1 MLEKNNQSNREM
13 RRILITFDTHTP
25 YLAFRV
31 SALQRAIEERG
42 LSETLKI
49 EVVLIALQEA
59 SYGWSAGDLDKLY
72 GGAPVTILSDAPFRG
87 LGMKTFLQPGV
98 WKTSLAMAKTVWR
111 MKPALAFVGGYDRL
125 ESLTVMA
132 LSKLLRFRVGPL
144 HDSRFN
150 DAESFAKSI
159 RLEWVKSLF
168 MARYDFF
175 MCPGK
180 ECIEYSRFLGGAN
193 KPAYRA
199 GWNVVDNDTIAK
211 SAADATHDDE
221 IREHL
226 QVPPGKRFFLMP
238 IRFIEKK
245 NALRVIEAFAA
256 STKKVSTPAH
266 LTICGKGEQEE
277 ALHKAAAAS
286 GAGEHI
292 TITGWLPYEQVPR
305 ACRLAEATVLASTH
319 DQWGLIINEALAA
332 GSPILVSDRCG
343 AQELVKNYVNGFT
356 FAPEDTAHLSEL
368 FRALADDESLV
379 ARFRTNAA
387 KSMEEFSGTQ
397 FVEAVF
403 KEIDRIG

>member
-1 MLEKNNQSNREM
+1 
-13 RRILITFDTHTP
+13 
-25 YLAFRV
+25 
-31 SALQRAIEERG
+31 
-42 LSETLKI
+42 
-49 EVVLIALQEA
+49 
-59 SYGWSAGDLDKLY
+59 
-72 GGAPVTILSDAPFRG
+72 
-87 LGMKTFLQPGV
+87 MKTFLQPGV

-180 ECIEYSRFLGGAN
+180 ECIEYSKFLGGAG

-199 GWNVVDNDTIAK
+199 GWNVVDNATIAK
-211 SAADATHDDE
+211 SADDATHDAA

-226 QVPPGKRFFLMP
+226 KVPTGKRFFLMP

-256 STKKVSTPAH
+256 ATKMAANPAH

-277 ALHKAAAAS
+277 VLRKAAAMPAGQGSTSRSQVGFLTNRCPAPAALRKRPCSRARTTS
-286 GAGEHI
+286 GVLSL
-292 TITGWLPYEQVPR
+292 TRRLPP
-305 ACRLAEATVLASTH
+305 EARSSSPT
-319 DQWGLIINEALAA
+319 AA
-332 GSPILVSDRCG
+332 GRRSS
-343 AQELVKNYVNGFT
+343 
-356 FAPEDTAHLSEL
+356 
-368 FRALADDESLV
+368 
-379 ARFRTNAA
+379 
-387 KSMEEFSGTQ
+387 
-397 FVEAVF
+397 
-403 KEIDRIG
+403 